1 MSETLEAPVVETT
14 EAPSDD
20 RFAGMQFGSDQEQD
34 GSAVEQPEETEQP
47 EPNKPEP
54 KPDSTPEFLRR
65 RIGKSVALQRQ
76 AERERD
82 EGRVKIENLERALRH
97 ARGEEEP
104 APREQTPDEI
114 RAEERQRI
122 ERDSAQE
129 RSASDF
135 NQTCNSLAQK
145 IGSEF
150 GERAAVEATQKLA
163 ENVGLSFDNPDHQ
176 SVIRD
181 ISKLPNAA
189 QVYRA
194 LAQDPDAAYRIFEA
208 EDKREGYAELRDF
221 ARGLKANAE
230 PAAQAPSAQPT
241 APAQPRPISQAPR
254 PAGRTPA
261 PARSSSRSVYD
272 DDVSMDDFI
281 AMRNKRG

>member
-1 MSETLEAPVVETT
+1 MSETLEAPVVETI
-14 EAPSDD
+14 EAPSND

-34 GSAVEQPEETEQP
+34 GSAVEPPEGAEQP
-47 EPNKPEP
+47 EAEKPEP

-82 EGRVKIENLERALRH
+82 EARAQIENLEKALRH
-97 ARGEEEP
+97 SRGEEEA

-114 RAEERQRI
+114 RTEERQRI
-122 ERDSAQE
+122 ERASAQE
-129 RSASDF
+129 RSTSDF
-135 NQTCNSLAQK
+135 NQTCNALAQK

-150 GERAAVEATQKLA
+150 GERAAVEATQKLT
-163 ENVGLSFDNPDHQ
+163 ENVGLSFENPDHQ

-221 ARGLKANAE
+221 ARGLKTEA
-230 PAAQAPSAQPT
+230 PLAAQAPSAE

-272 DDVSMDDFI
+272 DNVSMDDFV